1 MATAKKINLL
11 LDMKKNILLVIL
23 FLSFGI
29 CFAQK
34 GIDPKLLQG
43 KWQSLDDKTN
53 FLIFTKSLRKEI
65 ANGMDSWDI
74 SNYNLSR
81 GSGNSIYI
89 NEVIDNEKVS
99 VWGIE
104 SLDNTR
110 LTLVYLSRG
119 NSLRYKR
126 VK

>member
-1 MATAKKINLL
+1 MKKILTAIVLL
-11 LDMKKNILLVIL
+11 AALNT
-23 FLSFGI
+23 FS
-29 CFAQK
+29 QK
-34 GIDPKLLQG
+34 VNTQLLQG
-43 KWQSLDDKTN
+43 KWQSVDDKTN
-53 FLIFTKSLRKEI
+53 FLVFTKNLRKEI
-65 ANGMDSWDI
+65 ASGMDGWDVTKY
-74 SNYNLSR
+74 SLSK

-89 NEVIDNEKVS
+89 NEVIDNDKVS

-104 SLDNTR
+104 SLDNTK